1 MIYFVNQMHA
11 TMQQIFNL
19 GISFISIHY
28 VLGSVLSIKSLV
40 ANKLRRQNNEHSQ
53 VPLLE

>member
-11 TMQQIFNL
+11 TMQQIFNS

-40 ANKLRRQNNEHSQ
+40 ANKLHRQNT
-53 VPLLE
+53 

>member
-11 TMQQIFNL
+11 TLQQIFNL